1 MIMRFPGGL
10 KKALTLSYDDGVEQD
25 EQLIPILDAHG
36 VRGTF
41 NISSGLYCP
50 EGRVYEPGRIHRPM
64 TFARAKALYDT
75 SRHEVAVHCL
85 THANLPE
92 LPISMVVGEVI
103 RDRENLE
110 REFGGVIRGMAY
122 PFGAYNS
129 AVVQALDDCGIAYS
143 RTVHSTHDFDFP
155 ENWLMLHPTCHHA
168 DPQLFALCDRFL
180 ADEARFSSKLFYLWG
195 HSYEFESDDNWQ
207 VIRDFCEKMGGRE
220 DIWYATNIEIVD
232 YVNAYRSLRASANGR
247 KLHNPTA
254 MRIWAQDNQG
264 VFEIG
269 PGETVER

>member
-92 LPISMVVGEVI
+92 LPTSMVVGEVM

-129 AVVQALDDCGIAYS
+129 AVVQALSDCGIAYS
-143 RTVHSTHDFDFP
+143 RTVQSTHAFDFP

-195 HSYEFESDDNWQ
+195 HSYEFERRQ
-207 VIRDFCEKMGGRE
+207 LAGHPRFLRE
-220 DIWYATNIEIVD
+220 DGRARRHLVCDEHRD
-232 YVNAYRSLRASANGR
+232 RRLCQRLPQPARLRRRQEAAQPDRHAHLGAGQSGR
-247 KLHNPTA
+247 L
-254 MRIWAQDNQG
+254 
-264 VFEIG
+264 
-269 PGETVER
+269 